1 MGIKSTPYALAAR
14 EKIKRKM
21 TKPAFFIT
29 GTDTN
34 VGKTEAA
41 CVLAKSLVAAG
52 HKTGVMKPVETGC
65 LLKDGRIIPADA
77 LRLKAASNTEADLDL
92 VNPYRFTAPVA
103 PDLAARLFGTTI
115 DLHRIRDIFTGLRA
129 AHDVMLVEGAGGL
142 LAPCAEGKSMADLAL
157 LLGLPLII
165 VSANRLGTINHTL
178 LTVNCARQMGLAVKG
193 IVLNNPA
200 SPENDPSAGH
210 NRSDIERLSGVP
222 VMFEIPFSPASSGA
236 QMLLGK
242 EVVEK
247 LFTT

>member
-1 MGIKSTPYALAAR
+1 
-14 EKIKRKM
+14 M

-41 CVLAKSLVAAG
+41 CVLARSLKEAG
-52 HKTGVMKPVETGC
+52 LKAGVMKPVETGC
-65 LLKDGRIIPADA
+65 PLKDGRIMPSDA
-77 LRLKAASNTEADLDL
+77 LRLKTASGSEADLDL
-92 VNPYRFTAPVA
+92 INPYRFTAPVA

-115 DLHRIRDIFTGLRA
+115 DLNRIKDIFIGLRA

-157 LLGLPLII
+157 ILGTPLII

-178 LTVNCARQMGLAVKG
+178 LSVFCARQMGLAVKG
-193 IVLNNPA
+193 IILNNPA
-200 SPENDPSAGH
+200 SPESDPSAEH
-210 NRSDIERLSGVP
+210 NRSGIERLSGLP
-222 VMFEIPFSPASSGA
+222 ILFEIPYSPAISGA
-236 QMLLGK
+236 PMLLGK

-247 LFTT
+247 LLAI

>member
-41 CVLAKSLVAAG
+41 CLLARSFAEAG
-52 HKTGVMKPVETGC
+52 LKAGVMKPVETGC
-65 LLKDGRIIPADA
+65 PLKDGRIMPTDA

-103 PDLAARLFGTTI
+103 PDLAARLFGATI
-115 DLHRIRDIFTGLRA
+115 DLHKISDIFTGLQA

-157 LLGLPLII
+157 LLGTPLIV

-178 LTVNCARQMGLAVKG
+178 LTISCARQMGLQVKG
-193 IVLNNPA
+193 IILNKPA
-200 SPENDPSAGH
+200 PSENDPSAGH
-210 NRSDIERLSGVP
+210 NRSDIERLSKVP
-222 VMFEIPFSPASSGA
+222 VMFEMAYSPDQSRNPVLKKSEINKILAS
-236 QMLLGK
+236 
-242 EVVEK
+242 
-247 LFTT
+247 

>member
-1 MGIKSTPYALAAR
+1 
-14 EKIKRKM
+14 M

-29 GTDTN
+29 GTDTG

-41 CVLAKSLVAAG
+41 CLLAKSLTEAG
-52 HKTGVMKPVETGC
+52 LKVGVMKPVETGC
-65 LLKDGRIIPADA
+65 FVKEGRIIPLDA
-77 LRLKAASNTEADLDL
+77 LKLKAASNTEADLDL

-103 PDLAARLFGTTI
+103 PDLAARLFGTAI
-115 DLHRIRDIFTGLRA
+115 DLNRIKDIFIGLRA

-178 LTVNCARQMGLAVKG
+178 LTVGCARQMGLAVKG

-200 SPENDPSAGH
+200 PQEDDPSTEH
-210 NRSDIERLSGVP
+210 NKSSIEQLSGLPVLFEMAYSPDRPNPRVLGEKDIEELLSR
-222 VMFEIPFSPASSGA
+222 
-236 QMLLGK
+236 
-242 EVVEK
+242 
-247 LFTT
+247 